1 MLRIHF
7 QDVDLSLVRVAKAPD
22 PLWETVLGLY
32 RLSADGT
39 DIPVFADWQRQAR
52 AAVRESGLHGAVGLL
67 RQLVP
72 KVGYCPDFLTPAE
85 ARDGL
90 HAGLEA
96 VRHTPSHRL
105 RTDIAHAA
113 RDRELPEWAHR
124 LGAADRDVL
133 DDLTRALR
141 LVHGAIVQ
149 PVWEDVEAVV
159 NVERSMRGAA
169 LLEGGVEAML
179 GSLRPVLR
187 WDRPVLSADYP
198 LPLDIRLDG
207 RGLLLIPSF
216 FCWGKPV
223 ALVDPALPPVVVY
236 PVEHPPTWLDGIAGR
251 RTALEALLGRTR
263 AAVLAA
269 LITASTSTELATR
282 LGISIASASEHV
294 GVLRNAGL
302 VVSRRSGRVVLH
314 MLTPLAGAVLAGGQ
328 TG

>member
-7 QDVDLSLVRVAKAPD
+7 QDVDLSLVRIAKAPD

-32 RLSADGT
+32 RLSAGGT
-39 DIPVFADWQRQAR
+39 DIPVFAGWQRQAR
-52 AAVRESGLHGAVGLL
+52 AAVREGGLHGAVGLL

-72 KVGYCPDFLTPAE
+72 RVGYFPDFLTPAE

-90 HAGLEA
+90 HAGLRA
-96 VRHTPSHRL
+96 VRHTPPDRL
-105 RTDIAHAA
+105 RTDISHAA
-113 RDRELPEWAHR
+113 RDRELPGWAHR
-124 LGAADRDVL
+124 LGAADRDAL
-133 DDLTRALR
+133 DDLTCALR
-141 LVHGAIVQ
+141 VVYGAIVA

-159 NVERSMRGAA
+159 SVERSMRGAA
-169 LLEGGVEAML
+169 LLDGGVEAML

-198 LPLDIRLDG
+198 LPLDIHLDG
-207 RGLLLIPSF
+207 RGLLLIPSY

-223 ALVDPALPPVVVY
+223 ALVDPALPPVLVY
-236 PVEHPPTWLDGIAGR
+236 PAEHPPTWLDGRA
-251 RTALEALLGRTR
+251 ALEALLGRTR

-269 LITASTSTELATR
+269 LATASTSTELATR

-302 VVSRRSGRVVLH
+302 VVSRRNGRVVLH
-314 MLTPLAGAVLAGGQ
+314 MLTPLAGAVLAGSR